1 MTDRQKSF
9 CWEYVAN
16 GYNAYQ
22 AFKKV
27 HVDVHSVGGI
37 KCGAYRYMKDV
48 EVRSY
53 IDELMDNL
61 YEQNMA
67 KAETII
73 AELTEVAFQRREIV
87 GDNYNESGKLKA
99 LELLQKQLGLQT
111 TNQKIESKVEQVV
124 FVEDL
129 D

>member
-1 MTDRQKSF
+1 MTDRQKNF
-9 CWEYVAN
+9 CWEYVSN

-37 KCGAYRYMKDV
+37 KSGAYRYMKDV
-48 EVRSY
+48 EVRGY

-67 KAETII
+67 KAESII
-73 AELTEVAFQRREIV
+73 IELTEVAFQRREII